1 MTEASIKRSPIGNL
15 LATLPLTHSLQTWF
29 EENTAPVY
37 SGHGFKGKDR
47 FSSSI
52 REQMVRK
59 ITGMRLIGEHTLVP
73 QVATLF
79 DPLFFWEE
87 KLEIEGLNAPAVT
100 FLWRKP
106 HKKHGE
112 VLIRT
117 AVAVDKIKVE
127 WVDSLPSV
135 SFTFDL
141 SELIRWYQ
149 KIQLLQTN
157 IVFNREQSAQV
168 YTDLTGK
175 LFINP
180 QKALLDLVSQ
190 EKQTHTYLK
199 DKFLHGVTFKL
210 PKGLKKTE
218 DILNRLTESL

>member
-1 MTEASIKRSPIGNL
+1 MTEASIKRSPIGTL

-47 FSSSI
+47 FSSSV

-59 ITGMRLIGEHTLVP
+59 LTSMRLTGEHTLIP
-73 QVATLF
+73 QVSTLS

-87 KLEIEGLNAPAVT
+87 KLEIEGLNAPAVA
-100 FLWRKP
+100 FLWKKP
-106 HKKHGE
+106 HQKHGE

-117 AVAVDKIKVE
+117 AVAIDKIKVE
-127 WVDSLPSV
+127 WVESDPTV

-157 IVFNREQSAQV
+157 IVFNREQSAQL

-175 LFINP
+175 IFVNP
-180 QKALLDLVSQ
+180 QKALLDLVIQ
-190 EKQTHTYLK
+190 EKQTHTFLK
-199 DKFLHGVTFKL
+199 DKFLHGITLKV
-210 PKGLKKTE
+210 PKRLKKEE